1 MSPFILSIFLGSMA
15 LLLAS
20 GFMQQRTLDK
30 WTRDSGRAPMIHKG
44 RGSWHRFLRSVKA
57 EMPPSVSRK
66 IAMWGWVG
74 KLSIVLMMAL
84 VALDAAAHLH

>member
-30 WTRDSGRAPMIHKG
+30 WTRDAGRSPMIHKG
-44 RGSWHRFLRSVKA
+44 RGSWHRYLRSIEA
-57 EMPPSVSRK
+57 ELPPSVSRK
-66 IAMWGWVG
+66 IVIWGWVG

-84 VALDAAAHLH
+84 VALNVAARWD